1 MSESTPLYFVHITD
15 THLNAPE
22 NETFLKLDTTANL
35 LAILTHVRSLAYK
48 PAFVVIT
55 GDLAHEGNAADYR
68 FIKQLLEVESE
79 ALGAPIFVTLGNHDH
94 RDAFNAG
101 YLNEPN
107 TDRPYYF
114 VETIA
119 GLRVFVLDSHYP
131 GHSEGWLDA
140 EQLTWLQTELTT
152 DTTPALLCVHH
163 PPHTN
168 TFFANTD
175 HLLTNSA
182 EFAAAIAGHNV
193 IGILSGHIHFNSI
206 ATFHGV
212 LSAAGQGSAFGLD
225 STERTGMRLLAAHGY
240 NLGIVQNGTLSLQPF
255 NLPSDRRE
263 LMFVTFDEIRRA
275 HHHQQASTSA

>member
-1 MSESTPLYFVHITD
+1 MSESAPLYFVHITD

-22 NETFLKLDTTANL
+22 NESFMKLNTTANL
-35 LAILTHVRSLAYK
+35 NEIFAHVRSLAYK

-55 GDLAHEGNAADYR
+55 GDLAHEGNAADYSY
-68 FIKQLLEVESE
+68 IKQLLDAESE

-101 YLNEPN
+101 YLNKPN

-114 VETIA
+114 VQNAA
-119 GLRVFVLDSHYP
+119 GLRVFILDSHYP
-131 GHSEGWLDA
+131 GHSEGLLDA
-140 EQLTWLQTELTT
+140 EQLTWLHTELAV
-152 DTTPALLCVHH
+152 DATPALICVHH

-168 TFFANTD
+168 SFFANTD

-182 EFAAAIAGHNV
+182 DFAAAIAGYNV

-240 NLGIVQNGTLSLQPF
+240 NLGIIQNGTLSLQPF
-255 NLPSDRRE
+255 SLPSDRRE
-263 LMFVTFDEIRRA
+263 LMFVTFDDIKRA
-275 HHHQQASTSA
+275 HYQQISTTSA